1 MEHRA
6 FPKHRVF
13 IVFTLLV
20 TYGDDNSECLRVKR
34 RSQ

>member
-1 MEHRA
+1 MEHMA

-20 TYGDDNSECLRVKR
+20 TYGDDNSECLPVEW